1 MTWLDFYT
9 RLAWQNGDPALQA
22 GWWHYIAAELDKL
35 EQAEPGI
42 KAKVIAACAE
52 RRAND
57 RKETATR

>member
-22 GWWHYIAAELDKL
+22 GWWPYIAAELDKL
-35 EQAEPGI
+35 EQTEPGI

-52 RRAND
+52 RR
-57 RKETATR
+57 KCE